1 MKTRYAL
8 LYILTA
14 LLSVFSIQTLYAQAN
29 QDALYIFRNDGG
41 FNAFFYD
48 DIDHIEYSKIDTVG
62 VEQAD
67 FVVQEVWAH
76 DTVYRIPISAIDS
89 VAFVTPEKKIRAD
102 VFCPDKSI
110 ADYIVASDTI
120 NWIRLASNTPA
131 AMIPKVGDKL
141 LIEEKSQF
149 IPRGFVGLVTSVN
162 NGSDGYTVMTGD
174 LEISDVYERLV
185 LKAAGSTPQSDQVRH
200 RGLFDGTE
208 WSYANEEPIVF
219 PTMTGS
225 VTIQGSRVLY
235 DQNDISLTA
244 DASGSLSFNYEPR
257 VQFRGFLFYD
267 VEFGLQYDQNVI
279 FDNKASWDF
288 SLSGSLTGNV
298 DIPLKGI
305 PEKDFG
311 GLKLAANCGLF
322 INAQITGLTV
332 GATYQSEY
340 TGRDFLYFHIK
351 DLSFTTQNAVSQLAP
366 SHHHSVTFSKDTLSY
381 IASTQGK
388 YTFSAGVYA
397 KAEVSLTLP
406 FKKDDVKTKFGA
418 RLEAG
423 GRLTFEAPVWTPDV
437 AYDLLNTTS
446 VYQLLNKETNISAS
460 VYGKL
465 SAYAQFNEWP
475 WSVNPEGTLASANLF
490 GLVPNITSIEVA
502 QDKEKPIRPYRL
514 LFSSSTTNRKVPTL
528 IPVGFA
534 LFDADQKLVK
544 DSINAYYWVG
554 LKKDNWSWR
563 NLTNAYNC
571 VLNIDPGKGKEKT
584 YIAYPMV
591 EYLGYKILAD
601 KSKEFTVDPARI
613 DIAQREL
620 FVGADLGSMEIEVVP
635 NMANMEVKVE
645 GDWLNETKPIWLDH
659 LNELNIY
666 WPELPEDVKDRRGV
680 VRLTGKSQKGE
691 VLVEDSIVV
700 HQYVPFMELSDTSL
714 EFNEKG
720 GTKTVSIGNTN
731 VKDITVSSNTEYIT
745 ATLQDKTITVTIDKN
760 TTDQTRGGTVYVEGK
775 ASNGQTI
782 SFPIIVTQKEGK
794 PVPQGGGDLL
804 LSTYYVEVP
813 SRGSMASPVEIPDVK
828 VLTEGIESVECTSDK
843 DFVELWTRRIG
854 NDILISIRTHDNA
867 TLEERYA
874 TVTATAKLKDGTT
887 RTAKIVVMQKSYFH
901 ISRIKL
907 TSLCSWT
914 EWKYLGYNEETDE
927 FIYDN
932 VPSKIDDWDR
942 PGCTYEE
949 YYDQRDTLVVTGD
962 PLGPLHVKVTFD
974 AGEPRDP
981 SYPHSY
987 YEFSFDLPEGFNSQF
1002 ANNLE
1007 YDHTDSWASGAL
1019 ETRRLRA
1026 THVPL
1031 SKVSGSESSP
1041 QKTWAGTVADG
1052 VIITDCSRYFHAETM
1067 HDNNYVEN
1075 SENSVSLIIDFD
1087 LVSEE

>member
-8 LYILTA
+8 LHILTA
-14 LLSVFSIQTLYAQAN
+14 LLSVFSVQTLYAQAK
-29 QDALYIFRNDGG
+29 QDALYIFRNDGQ
-41 FNAFFYD
+41 FNAFFFG
-48 DIDHIEYSKIDTVG
+48 DIDRIEYSKIDTLG

-67 FVVQEVWAH
+67 YVVQEVWAL

-89 VAFVTPEKKIRAD
+89 IAFVTPEKKIKAD

-110 ADYIVASDTI
+110 ANYIVASDTI

-149 IPRGFVGLVTSVN
+149 IPRGFVGLVTSVE
-162 NGSDGYTVMTGD
+162 NGSNGYTVMTGD
-174 LEISDVYERLV
+174 LEITDVYERLV
-185 LKAAGSTPQSDQVRH
+185 VKAAGATPLTGQARR

-208 WSYANEEPIVF
+208 WHYANEEPIVF
-219 PTMTGS
+219 PDMSGS
-225 VTIQGSRVLY
+225 VSIQGSRVLY
-235 DQNDISLTA
+235 DKHDVSLTA
-244 DASGSLSFNYEPR
+244 DGSGSLSFNFVPR
-257 VQFRGFLFYD
+257 IQYRGFLFVD
-267 VEFGLQYDQNVI
+267 VKYGLQYTQDI
-279 FDNKASWDF
+279 TFDNKTSWDLMF
-288 SLSGSLTGNV
+288 TGSLTGNV

-305 PEKDFG
+305 DKDFDAISLG
-311 GLKLAANCGLF
+311 VNCGLF
-322 INAQITGLTV
+322 INAQITGLTA
-332 GATYQSEY
+332 GASWQSHY
-340 TGRDFLYFHIK
+340 IGRDYLNNMIK
-351 DLSFTTQNAVSQLAP
+351 DISSILTDQDQLIPA
-366 SHHHSVTFSKDTLSY
+366 HKHSITFSEDSLSY
-381 IASTQGK
+381 TVSSQGK
-388 YTFSAGVYA
+388 YAFSAGVYA
-397 KAEVSLTLP
+397 KAEASFTLP
-406 FKKDDVKTKFGA
+406 FKKKEVKTKIGV

-437 AYDLLNTTS
+437 AYDLLTTTS
-446 VYQLLNKETNISAS
+446 VYQLLNKETNITASA
-460 VYGKL
+460 YGKF
-465 SAYAQFNEWP
+465 SAYAQFNNQA
-475 WSVNPEGTLASANLF
+475 WSANPEATLGSANLF

-720 GTKTVSIGNTN
+720 GTKTVTIGNTN

-981 SYPHSY
+981 RDPHSY

-1019 ETRRLRA
+1019 NTRRLRA

>member
-514 LFSSSTTNRKVPTL
+514 LFSSSTT
-528 IPVGFA
+528 A
-534 LFDADQKLVK
+534 
-544 DSINAYYWVG
+544 
-554 LKKDNWSWR
+554 
-563 NLTNAYNC
+563 
-571 VLNIDPGKGKEKT
+571 
-584 YIAYPMV
+584 
-591 EYLGYKILAD
+591 
-601 KSKEFTVDPARI
+601 
-613 DIAQREL
+613 
-620 FVGADLGSMEIEVVP
+620 
-635 NMANMEVKVE
+635 
-645 GDWLNETKPIWLDH
+645 KPSRSSFFI
-659 LNELNIY
+659 I
-666 WPELPEDVKDRRGV
+666 
-680 VRLTGKSQKGE
+680 S
-691 VLVEDSIVV
+691 
-700 HQYVPFMELSDTSL
+700 
-714 EFNEKG
+714 
-720 GTKTVSIGNTN
+720 TVS
-731 VKDITVSSNTEYIT
+731 
-745 ATLQDKTITVTIDKN
+745 
-760 TTDQTRGGTVYVEGK
+760 
-775 ASNGQTI
+775 
-782 SFPIIVTQKEGK
+782 
-794 PVPQGGGDLL
+794 
-804 LSTYYVEVP
+804 
-813 SRGSMASPVEIPDVK
+813 
-828 VLTEGIESVECTSDK
+828 
-843 DFVELWTRRIG
+843 
-854 NDILISIRTHDNA
+854 
-867 TLEERYA
+867 
-874 TVTATAKLKDGTT
+874 
-887 RTAKIVVMQKSYFH
+887 KIVVSGV
-901 ISRIKL
+901 I
-907 TSLCSWT
+907 
-914 EWKYLGYNEETDE
+914 E
-927 FIYDN
+927 
-932 VPSKIDDWDR
+932 
-942 PGCTYEE
+942 
-949 YYDQRDTLVVTGD
+949 
-962 PLGPLHVKVTFD
+962 
-974 AGEPRDP
+974 
-981 SYPHSY
+981 
-987 YEFSFDLPEGFNSQF
+987 
-1002 ANNLE
+1002 
-1007 YDHTDSWASGAL
+1007 SGAARS
-1019 ETRRLRA
+1019 TSSRR
-1026 THVPL
+1026 T
-1031 SKVSGSESSP
+1031 
-1041 QKTWAGTVADG
+1041 
-1052 VIITDCSRYFHAETM
+1052 
-1067 HDNNYVEN
+1067 
-1075 SENSVSLIIDFD
+1075 
-1087 LVSEE
+1087 

>member
-8 LYILTA
+8 LHILTA
-14 LLSVFSIQTLYAQAN
+14 LLSVFSVQTLYAQAK
-29 QDALYIFRNDGG
+29 QDALYIFRNDGQ
-41 FNAFFYD
+41 FNAFFFG
-48 DIDHIEYSKIDTVG
+48 DIDRIEYSKIDTLG

-67 FVVQEVWAH
+67 YVVQEVWAL

-89 VAFVTPEKKIRAD
+89 IAFVTPEKKIKAD

-110 ADYIVASDTI
+110 ANYIVASDTI

-149 IPRGFVGLVTSVN
+149 IPRGFVGLVTSVE
-162 NGSDGYTVMTGD
+162 NGSNGYTVMTGD
-174 LEISDVYERLV
+174 LEITDVYERLV
-185 LKAAGSTPQSDQVRH
+185 VKAAGATPLTGQARR

-208 WSYANEEPIVF
+208 WHYANEEPIVF
-219 PTMTGS
+219 PDMSGS
-225 VTIQGSRVLY
+225 VSIQGSRVLY
-235 DQNDISLTA
+235 DKHDVSLTA
-244 DASGSLSFNYEPR
+244 DGSGSLSFNFVPR
-257 VQFRGFLFYD
+257 IQYRGFLFVD
-267 VEFGLQYDQNVI
+267 VKYGLQYTQDI
-279 FDNKASWDF
+279 TFDNKTSWDLMF
-288 SLSGSLTGNV
+288 TGSLTGNV

-305 PEKDFG
+305 DKDFDAISLG
-311 GLKLAANCGLF
+311 VNCGLF
-322 INAQITGLTV
+322 INAQITGLTA
-332 GATYQSEY
+332 GASWQSHY
-340 TGRDFLYFHIK
+340 IGRDYLNNMIK
-351 DLSFTTQNAVSQLAP
+351 DISSILTDQDQLIPA
-366 SHHHSVTFSKDTLSY
+366 HKHSITFSEDSLSY
-381 IASTQGK
+381 TVSSQGK
-388 YTFSAGVYA
+388 YAFSAGVYA
-397 KAEVSLTLP
+397 KAEASFTLP
-406 FKKDDVKTKFGA
+406 FKKKEVKTKIGV

-437 AYDLLNTTS
+437 AYDLLTTTS
-446 VYQLLNKETNISAS
+446 VYQLLNKETNITASA
-460 VYGKL
+460 YGKF
-465 SAYAQFNEWP
+465 SAYAQFNNQA
-475 WSVNPEGTLASANLF
+475 WSANPEATLGSANLF

-720 GTKTVSIGNTN
+720 GTKTVTIGNTN

-981 SYPHSY
+981 RDPHSY

-1019 ETRRLRA
+1019 NTRRLRA

-1041 QKTWAGTVADG
+1041 QNTWAGTVADG